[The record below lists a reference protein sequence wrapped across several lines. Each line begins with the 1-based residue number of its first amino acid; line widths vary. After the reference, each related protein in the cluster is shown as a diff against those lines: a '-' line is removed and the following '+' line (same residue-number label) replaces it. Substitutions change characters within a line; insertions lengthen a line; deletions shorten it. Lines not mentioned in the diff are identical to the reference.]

1 MCIRFHPISTVPKT
15 RVRECFI
22 SRTNMNLSLKTVLS
36 GSGLRVNEP
45 GSSLKL
51 GLYPHRFLILCTFNS
66 ELNCDL
72 YMSLIF
78 ADRQEFDKNL
88 TLAKVFNFQAV
99 HSLKTRLRALL
110 LARHSSSH
118 QATLRFHTGGWGA
131 PSCSGVMKWFFRSV
145 VCFIRWEA
153 NLCPWSNLSRN
164 QGEQWALFV
173 LNLILIFDIMQF
185 LNNFVSLPSTCWC
198 VKVLLDSWLSC
209 SVDCCQR
216 WY

>member
-15 RVRECFI
+15 RERECFI
-22 SRTNMNLSLKTVLS
+22 FGRNMNLSLKTVLS

-145 VCFIRWEA
+145 VCLIWWETDCA
-153 NLCPWSNLSRN
+153 LDRTCPVIKVNSERSSS
-164 QGEQWALFV
+164 
-173 LNLILIFDIMQF
+173 LILFWF
-185 LNNFVSLPSTCWC
+185 LTLCSFTTILFQLPSPSACWC
-198 VKVLLDSWLSC
+198 VWVLLES
-209 SVDCCQR
+209 
-216 WY
+216 